1 MTAKALVEQMP
12 SAIGRRVRD
21 ARVARG
27 WTLDQL
33 AEGSGVSRR
42 MIVNVESGAAN
53 ASIATLLR
61 LSTAL
66 GIPLAEL
73 IDDRPSAPLV
83 VTHSTERVPLWCG
96 EKGGTAELVASSDML
111 ELWEWHLQPGE
122 AYISESHSAGTR
134 ELLHVHSGRLDVDV
148 AGERTT
154 LVAGDGASFG
164 ADTPHGYAC
173 AGRRPVRFSMTVLEP
188 MSRMRP

>member
-1 MTAKALVEQMP
+1 MADEALVDQMP
-12 SAIGRRVRD
+12 LAIGRRVRD
-21 ARVARG
+21 ARTSRG
-27 WTLDQL
+27 LTLDQL
-33 AEGSGVSRR
+33 ADISGVSRR
-42 MIVNVESGAAN
+42 MIVNVEGGATN

-66 GIPLAEL
+66 AVPLAEL
-73 IDDRPSAPLV
+73 VDDRPSAPLV
-83 VTHSTERVPLWCG
+83 LTRAAERTPLWHG
-96 EKGGTAELVASSDML
+96 ASGGTAELVASSDML

-122 AYISESHSAGTR
+122 AYVSEPHSAGTR

-148 AGERTT
+148 AGERVTV
-154 LVAGDGASFG
+154 LAGDGVSFG
-164 ADTPHGYAC
+164 ADAPHGYFC

>member
-1 MTAKALVEQMP
+1 MAVEALVDQMP
-12 SAIGRRVRD
+12 LAIGRRVRD
-21 ARVARG
+21 VRTSRG
-27 WTLDQL
+27 MTLDQL
-33 AEGSGVSRR
+33 ADDSGVSRR
-42 MIVNVESGAAN
+42 MIVNVESGATN

-66 GIPLAEL
+66 AVPLAEL
-73 IDDRPSAPLV
+73 VDDRPSAPLV
-83 VTHSTERVPLWCG
+83 VTRAADRQPLWRG
-96 EKGGTAELVASSDML
+96 EHGGTAELVASSDML

-122 AYISESHSAGTR
+122 SYVSEAHSAGTR
-134 ELLHVHSGRLDVDV
+134 ELLHVHSGRLDLDL

-154 LVAGDGASFG
+154 MVTGDGVSFG
-164 ADTPHGYAC
+164 ADAPHGYAC